1 MFRGKIVELSK
12 NDNIEL
18 NIDALTS
25 EGSGVGRYNG
35 LAVFVNDTVPGDR
48 IIAHII
54 KRSKNYAVGKVDKV
68 ISPSSSRIESDCPHS
83 KKCGGCSFRNMTY
96 DEELK
101 YKLSRVNDSLKRIG
115 HLDIQAEE
123 IIGAESV
130 DHYRN
135 KAQYP
140 VSICDGELFAGFYAY
155 KSHRI
160 IPCSDCRLQPEE
172 FEQGIKAFEK
182 WVKAADVTSYD
193 ENTGRGLLRHIYFR
207 KGFATNELMACAV
220 INGDSIP
227 KADLLIEL
235 LLERL
240 PNLKSVV
247 LNINKNR
254 TNVILGKNSK
264 TIWGSDTIS
273 DVLLGKRFVI
283 SPNSFYQVNHCQCER
298 LYEKARK
305 YAGLTGNEVLL
316 DLYCGVGTIGLTM
329 ADRVKQL
336 VGIEIIPQA
345 IENAKINAGL
355 NGITNSKFICADAAN
370 GADLLKKEG
379 IKPDIVILDPPRK
392 GCDKALLD
400 TVEQMSP
407 KKIVYVSCDS
417 ATLARD
423 LEILKN
429 KNYITQSVTAVD
441 MFPRTPH
448 VEAVALIIKN
458 KVNR

>member
-1 MFRGKIVELSK
+1 
-12 NDNIEL
+12 
-18 NIDALTS
+18 
-25 EGSGVGRYNG
+25 
-35 LAVFVNDTVPGDR
+35 
-48 IIAHII
+48 
-54 KRSKNYAVGKVDKV
+54 
-68 ISPSSSRIESDCPHS
+68 
-83 KKCGGCSFRNMTY
+83 
-96 DEELK
+96 
-101 YKLSRVNDSLKRIG
+101 
-115 HLDIQAEE
+115 
-123 IIGAESV
+123 
-130 DHYRN
+130 
-135 KAQYP
+135 
-140 VSICDGELFAGFYAY
+140 
-155 KSHRI
+155 
-160 IPCSDCRLQPEE
+160 
-172 FEQGIKAFEK
+172 
-182 WVKAADVTSYD
+182 
-193 ENTGRGLLRHIYFR
+193 
-207 KGFATNELMACAV
+207 MACAV

-298 LYEKARK
+298 LYEQARE

-392 GCDKALLD
+392 GCDQACLETIVKM
-400 TVEQMSP
+400 TPGRV
-407 KKIVYVSCDS
+407 VYVSCDS

-423 LEILKN
+423 LKYLCENGYEVKR
-429 KNYITQSVTAVD
+429 VRMVD
-441 MFPRTPH
+441 MFAQTVH
-448 VEAVALIIKN
+448 VETIVLIQK
-458 KVNR
+458 KTS

>member
-1 MFRGKIVELSK
+1 MELSK

-35 LAVFVNDTVPGDR
+35 LAVFVNDTVPGDK

-54 KRSKNYAVGKVDKV
+54 KRSKNYAVGKIEK
-68 ISPSSSRIESDCPHS
+68 ILSPSPSRIESDCPYS
-83 KKCGGCSFRNMTY
+83 QRCGGCSFRNMTY

-101 YKLSRVNDSLKRIG
+101 YKLSRVNDSLERIG
-115 HLDIQAEE
+115 HLDIQVEE
-123 IIGAESV
+123 IIGAVSV

-140 VSICDGELFAGFYAY
+140 VSVCDGELFAGFYVY

-160 IPCSDCRLQPEE
+160 IPCSDCRLQPKE

-182 WVKAADVTSYD
+182 WVEAADITSYD
-193 ENTGRGLLRHIYFR
+193 ENTGKGLLRHIYFR
-207 KGFATNELMACAV
+207 KGFATDELMACAV

-227 KADLLIEL
+227 KADLLIDL
-235 LLERL
+235 LRKNL
-240 PNLKSVV
+240 PSLKSVV
-247 LNINKNR
+247 ININKNK
-254 TNVILGKNSK
+254 TNVILGKTSK

-273 DVLLGKRFVI
+273 DKLLGKSFVI
-283 SPNSFYQVNHCQCER
+283 SPNSFYQVNHSQCER
-298 LYEKARK
+298 LYEKAK
-305 YAGLTGNEVLL
+305 EYAGLTGSEVLL

-329 ADRVKQL
+329 ADVAKRL

-345 IENAKINAGL
+345 VENAKINAAL
-355 NGITNSKFICADAAN
+355 NNITNAEFICADAAK
-370 GADLLKKEG
+370 GAELLRKEG
-379 IKPDIVILDPPRK
+379 ITPDVIILDPPRK

-400 TVEQMSP
+400 TVVQMSP

-429 KNYITQSVTAVD
+429 KNYIVQRVTAVD

-448 VEAVALIIKN
+448 VEAVALIIK
-458 KVNR
+458 KFLIEEKL

>member
-1 MFRGKIVELSK
+1 
-12 NDNIEL
+12 
-18 NIDALTS
+18 
-25 EGSGVGRYNG
+25 
-35 LAVFVNDTVPGDR
+35 
-48 IIAHII
+48 
-54 KRSKNYAVGKVDKV
+54 
-68 ISPSSSRIESDCPHS
+68 
-83 KKCGGCSFRNMTY
+83 
-96 DEELK
+96 
-101 YKLSRVNDSLKRIG
+101 
-115 HLDIQAEE
+115 
-123 IIGAESV
+123 
-130 DHYRN
+130 
-135 KAQYP
+135 
-140 VSICDGELFAGFYAY
+140 
-155 KSHRI
+155 
-160 IPCSDCRLQPEE
+160 
-172 FEQGIKAFEK
+172 
-182 WVKAADVTSYD
+182 
-193 ENTGRGLLRHIYFR
+193 
-207 KGFATNELMACAV
+207 MACAV

-298 LYEKARK
+298 LYEQARK

-392 GCDKALLD
+392 G
-400 TVEQMSP
+400 
-407 KKIVYVSCDS
+407 
-417 ATLARD
+417 
-423 LEILKN
+423 
-429 KNYITQSVTAVD
+429 
-441 MFPRTPH
+441 
-448 VEAVALIIKN
+448 
-458 KVNR
+458 

>member
-1 MFRGKIVELSK
+1 MELSK
-12 NDNIEL
+12 NDKIEL

-35 LAVFVNDTVPGDR
+35 LAVFVNDTVPGDK

-54 KRSKNYAVGKVDKV
+54 KRSKNYAVGKIEK
-68 ISPSSSRIESDCPHS
+68 ILSPSPSRIESDCPYS
-83 KKCGGCSFRNMTY
+83 QRCGGCSFRNMTY

-101 YKLSRVNDSLKRIG
+101 YKLSRVNDSLERIG
-115 HLDIQAEE
+115 HLDIQVEE
-123 IIGAESV
+123 IIGAVSV

-140 VSICDGELFAGFYAY
+140 VSVCDGELFAGFYAY

-160 IPCSDCRLQPEE
+160 IPCSDCRLQPKE
-172 FEQGIKAFEK
+172 FEQGIKVFEK
-182 WVKAADVTSYD
+182 WVEAADVTSYD

-207 KGFATNELMACAV
+207 KGFATDELMACAV
-220 INGDSIP
+220 INGDGIP
-227 KADLLIEL
+227 KADLLIDL
-235 LLERL
+235 LRKNL
-240 PNLKSVV
+240 PSLKSVV
-247 LNINKNR
+247 ININKNK
-254 TNVILGKNSK
+254 TNVILGKTSK

-273 DVLLGKRFVI
+273 DKLLGKSFVI
-283 SPNSFYQVNHCQCER
+283 SPNSFYQVNHSQCER
-298 LYEKARK
+298 LYEKAK
-305 YAGLTGNEVLL
+305 EYAGLTGSEVLL

-329 ADRVKQL
+329 ADVAKRL

-345 IENAKINAGL
+345 VENAKINAAL
-355 NGITNSKFICADAAN
+355 NNITNAEFICADAAK
-370 GADLLKKEG
+370 GAELLRKEG
-379 IKPDIVILDPPRK
+379 ITPDVIILDPPRK

-400 TVEQMSP
+400 TVVQMSP

-429 KNYITQSVTAVD
+429 KNYIVQRVTAVD

-448 VEAVALIIKN
+448 VEAVAQIVRN
-458 KVNR
+458 N

>member
-1 MFRGKIVELSK
+1 
-12 NDNIEL
+12 
-18 NIDALTS
+18 
-25 EGSGVGRYNG
+25 
-35 LAVFVNDTVPGDR
+35 
-48 IIAHII
+48 
-54 KRSKNYAVGKVDKV
+54 
-68 ISPSSSRIESDCPHS
+68 
-83 KKCGGCSFRNMTY
+83 MTY

-140 VSICDGELFAGFYAY
+140 VSIGDSELFAGFYAY

-298 LYEKARK
+298 LYEQARK